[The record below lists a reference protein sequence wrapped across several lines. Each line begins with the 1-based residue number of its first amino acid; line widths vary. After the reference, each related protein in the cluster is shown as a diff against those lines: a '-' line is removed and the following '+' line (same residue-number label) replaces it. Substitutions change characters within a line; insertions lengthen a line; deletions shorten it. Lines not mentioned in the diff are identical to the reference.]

1 MIDIFQQYSNND
13 KETETLSKK
22 ELKELLEIEL
32 RAVLKNPDDEDIAD
46 VFMQILDV
54 DHNEK
59 IDFTEYLLLVLKL
72 AQAYYE
78 SSRNKSLQTGSK
90 RRRKDH
96 YKQVEDDGEEEE
108 EEERRQRHRRTD
120 GKQNKERSKSPR
132 GRGKERHGSS
142 SRKQERDTNTHGE
155 TEKRGKHHSSNRKH
169 RRGSNS
175 VERRDSKGKKNRKTK
190 ETNKIKYVVVKY
202 ENENYEGTDKYSGD
216 YYYEKGDVQEERE
229 NERSSNRQKIE
240 QKESTD
246 RTRQSGHRETA
257 RGHASEHE
265 QSTDRSR
272 QPGSRQRSEPSQ
284 RQADSPRGTT
294 RTGSRGRQESP
305 AGHQSPDGHRHST
318 SRRERH
324 HGDRASLDSDSEGSS
339 EVTVGHRHSSVK
351 QWHTRSNSGDH
362 RESSEYDQGGDNS
375 GLSSKRLEFT
385 YSPRYYYYH

>member
-1 MIDIFQQYSNND
+1 MSTLLENITSMIDIFQQYSNND

-96 YKQVEDDGEEEE
+96 YKQVEEDGEEEE

-190 ETNKIKYVVVKY
+190 ETNKIKYGVVKY

-257 RGHASEHE
+257 RGHASFMRSIPDYLAMT
-265 QSTDRSR
+265 STIHTVMQLDRVFGKHKSVKD
-272 QPGSRQRSEPSQ
+272 PCFGYVSDNS
-284 RQADSPRGTT
+284 SPYNVPKDEFLN
-294 RTGSRGRQESP
+294 SIVL
-305 AGHQSPDGHRHST
+305 GH
-318 SRRERH
+318 
-324 HGDRASLDSDSEGSS
+324 
-339 EVTVGHRHSSVK
+339 TVGAIHAA
-351 QWHTRSNSGDH
+351 N
-362 RESSEYDQGGDNS
+362 
-375 GLSSKRLEFT
+375 
-385 YSPRYYYYH
+385 